1 MLPLKTIQ
9 TYVLIVVATLI
20 ITIISF
26 LYITNKHLKSE
37 LETTKT
43 QLVEALDA
51 NNNLSNSINN
61 QNKAITILENE
72 ASKNKLLHEEELKKA
87 KEKAKEL
94 KNDATRILNIKV
106 PKNEDSCKNISK
118 IIKQEVFK

>member
-9 TYVLIVVATLI
+9 TYILIIVATLI

-26 LYITNKHLKSE
+26 LYINNKHLKSE